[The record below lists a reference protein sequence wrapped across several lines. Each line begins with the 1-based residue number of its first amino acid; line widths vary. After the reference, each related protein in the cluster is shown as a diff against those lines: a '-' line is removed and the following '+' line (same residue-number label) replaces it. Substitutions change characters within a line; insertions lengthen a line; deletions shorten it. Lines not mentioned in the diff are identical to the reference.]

1 MADRDGSLQEVD
13 RLKLKIESLEK
24 RLLTMSVVS
33 RRVTE
38 TLDLHTVL
46 QEVVD
51 GACSLTEAR
60 YGALSVFDD
69 SGQVWE
75 LITSGIVDEE
85 RKMMRPMPKG
95 QGLIGY
101 LNEIQ
106 APLRLADL
114 SKHPRSACLP
124 DFLPPMKTF
133 LGSPIHHRPS
143 PEPSRGCNRPL
154 AKCRPFQT
162 KESLR
167 FPQSET
173 FE

>member
-1 MADRDGSLQEVD
+1 
-13 RLKLKIESLEK
+13 
-24 RLLTMSVVS
+24 MSDVS

-38 TLDLHTVL
+38 TLDLDTVL

-60 YGALSVFDD
+60 YGALAAFDD
-69 SGQVWE
+69 SGQVGE
-75 LITSGIVDEE
+75 LFISGITAGE
-85 RKMMRPMPKG
+85 RKMMGPMPKG
-95 QGLIGY
+95 RGLIGY